1 MPAPELEAYHPD
13 IAQSP
18 PTSAKLAAPSKSSP
32 FPYETA
38 KISVVPEVVGYH
50 QAGNISYIDVGDS
63 TINRPKPTVLGER
76 QALVAS
82 KRPDR
87 VLMFYVLISTIV
99 LSFLLFI
106 LFVVFFG
113 NVQFDCPWCIY
124 FNCLPVFECHN
135 QGQKLKKW
143 LPI

>member
-87 VLMFYVLISTIV
+87 VLMVG
-99 LSFLLFI
+99 FLENYRFFENFRKI
-106 LFVVFFG
+106 TKFQNFVIFRK
-113 NVQFDCPWCIY
+113 
-124 FNCLPVFECHN
+124 
-135 QGQKLKKW
+135 QK
-143 LPI
+143 